1 MVTTRET
8 LHALIDSLP
17 EGSLEHASRTLT
29 ELRDDPWAW
38 LHRYAEIDDEEYTD
52 EELARINES
61 FERAKTARLV
71 PHEEVE
77 RMLDA
82 LCAELSPGQTTL
94 SVSS

>member
-1 MVTTRET
+1 MTTRDN
-8 LHALIDSLP
+8 LHILIDELP
-17 EGSLEHASRTLT
+17 ESSFDNAGRVLT

-38 LHRYAEIDDEEYTD
+38 LHRYAEIDDEVYSEEEKAWLD
-52 EELARINES
+52 ER

-94 SVSS
+94 SATS

>member
-1 MVTTRET
+1 VTTRET

-17 EGSLEHASRTLT
+17 EGSLDDAGRVLT

-38 LHRYAEIDDEEYTD
+38 LHRYAEIDDEVYTD
-52 EELARINES
+52 EERQWLDER

-82 LCAELSPGQTTL
+82 LCAELSSGQTTL
-94 SVSS
+94 SATL